1 MGDWSEVVL
10 RVLGVIPHTAGELMY
25 IVLLAA
31 VAFLVF
37 LSVQAHG
44 VIPEVDDGGK
54 DPLD

>member
-1 MGDWSEVVL
+1 
-10 RVLGVIPHTAGELMY
+10 MY